1 MKGLISLGFARHSV
15 WDGEKAR
22 IRLSS
27 KGRHCQNVYPC
38 ARGAEQGG
46 LGCACV
52 GAGGRDASEL
62 EVGRAKEE
70 HGSQGPES

>member
-1 MKGLISLGFARHSV
+1 M
-15 WDGEKAR
+15 
-22 IRLSS
+22 
-27 KGRHCQNVYPC
+27 
-38 ARGAEQGG
+38 
-46 LGCACV
+46 GCACV